1 MKNFMKKKS
10 ISTIFATLVCT
21 AWMHAAASPIP
32 FYDYGNKLLKE
43 SKGNFVTL
51 YFHDLNSEFAI
62 QQNVNEKGLVNIQGN
77 FYKPITSSHVKLT
90 IKYKD
95 SQNNWIPVWCKSFAG
110 ESEYNEDLT
119 ASFEL
124 PASTTPIQNVKMEL
138 SSDADISNWSAITL
152 ESYNKSL
159 QAE

>member
-90 IKYKD
+90 VKYKD
-95 SQNNWIPVWCKSFAG
+95 LRITGYLYGANLLLVKANIMKILQLRLNFR
-110 ESEYNEDLT
+110 
-119 ASFEL
+119 L
-124 PASTTPIQNVKMEL
+124 PPRQYR
-138 SSDADISNWSAITL
+138 TL
-152 ESYNKSL
+152 KWN
-159 QAE
+159 